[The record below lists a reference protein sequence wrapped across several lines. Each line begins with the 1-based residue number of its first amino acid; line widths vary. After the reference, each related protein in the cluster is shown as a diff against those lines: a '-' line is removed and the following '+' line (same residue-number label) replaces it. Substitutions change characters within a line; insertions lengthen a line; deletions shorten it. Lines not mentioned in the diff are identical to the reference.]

1 MNPVV
6 ADGEACSIEVELR
19 RTFTVDTTE
28 MEMGHWIDPP
38 CLTKVYEGGCS
49 ADETFMLFE
58 YTPTVS
64 QFITMFSMAATV
76 PGENTAYS
84 SLSLSLS
91 LSPSLSLSL
100 SLSVFCVR
108 PRFIRLLFV
117 YLPTTHL

>member
-28 MEMGHWIDPP
+28 MEMEHWIDPP

-84 SLSLSLS
+84 SLSHSLS
-91 LSPSLSLSL
+91 HSLSL

>member
-84 SLSLSLS
+84 SLSHSLSLS
-91 LSPSLSLSL
+91 LSLSH

-108 PRFIRLLFV
+108 PRFICLLFV